1 MPTLNS
7 PSYFHVLHVLH
18 PTVNG
23 WSPPPG
29 AETSLPAL
37 TINQYGSGSVVYTAF
52 DLFTMAAEE
61 SYRAV
66 GDLFKQITEKL
77 NIKPV
82 LRNITDIP
90 NILRTA
96 YFEKDDCYQIHQ
108 ISLMAHQ
115 FKGDVTAVSGGV
127 ISVSTPVKEA
137 VVIYPEHKTLPITQ
151 NGSEWL
157 IQLPDF
163 TIQQFIILK
172 K

>member
-1 MPTLNS
+1 
-7 PSYFHVLHVLH
+7 
-18 PTVNG
+18 
-23 WSPPPG
+23 
-29 AETSLPAL
+29 
-37 TINQYGSGSVVYTAF
+37 
-52 DLFTMAAEE
+52 MAAEE

-115 FKGDVTAVSGGV
+115 S
-127 ISVSTPVKEA
+127 KEM
-137 VVIYPEHKTLPITQ
+137 
-151 NGSEWL
+151 
-157 IQLPDF
+157 
-163 TIQQFIILK
+163 
-172 K
+172 

>member
-1 MPTLNS
+1 
-7 PSYFHVLHVLH
+7 
-18 PTVNG
+18 
-23 WSPPPG
+23 
-29 AETSLPAL
+29 
-37 TINQYGSGSVVYTAF
+37 
-52 DLFTMAAEE
+52 MAAEE
-61 SYRAV
+61 SYRAT
-66 GDLFKQITEKL
+66 GDLFRQITEKL

-108 ISLMAHQ
+108 VSLMAHQ
-115 FKGDVTAVSGGV
+115 FKGDVATVSGGV

-151 NGSEWL
+151 NGYEWL